1 MGEILNTFAFWLR
14 STSLSEAIRVQPW
27 LWPVFEI
34 IHFFGLSLL
43 IGVAGFFDLRLLGF
57 MKDTVPLAAAHKMIP
72 WAMIGF
78 GLCAVTGATF
88 FVGAPDQYVTNL
100 AFYPKLLFIVIGLAN
115 AQFFET
121 AYGSRLARL
130 ATGRGCTSTVQNHR
144 ERVAGVVVSSSC
156 TGDACCRS
164 SGTRSRGEVVAPD
177 CLLEGVH
184 VTLSSA
190 MRSAC
195 PRRKQKLCPAQTAR
209 TR

>member
-121 AYGSRLARL
+121 AYGSRLADLPLGVDAPRPYKIIASASL
-130 ATGRGCTSTVQNHR
+130 GSWFFVMYWGRMLPFIGN
-144 ERVAGVVVSSSC
+144 AF
-156 TGDACCRS
+156 
-164 SGTRSRGEVVAPD
+164 
-177 CLLEGVH
+177 
-184 VTLSSA
+184 
-190 MRSAC
+190 
-195 PRRKQKLCPAQTAR
+195 
-209 TR
+209 